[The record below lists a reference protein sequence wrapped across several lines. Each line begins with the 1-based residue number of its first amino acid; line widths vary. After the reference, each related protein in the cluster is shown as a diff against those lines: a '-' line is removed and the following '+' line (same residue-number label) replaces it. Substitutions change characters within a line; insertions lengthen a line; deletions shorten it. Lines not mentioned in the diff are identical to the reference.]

1 MSEGARLPLG
11 WAVAAASWLFQQWDM
26 SPQTCFICGSVRRRV
41 PEVGDLDIIAPL
53 PEMRQ
58 PDLLYSSIDR
68 TVIKPAEKIGLFEAA
83 TTEQTARF
91 VEVTSGHK
99 PYFKSLCVVANIEA
113 EGRIHSIPV
122 QVNRYTAQ
130 NRGWMELCKT
140 GPKEFGEWFLVK
152 WKEANGI
159 PVGTGQ
165 KACHENHLRDFN
177 GNIVPVPCEVD
188 CFRLAGL
195 AHFPPQDRAEIAR
208 QAMAGWS
215 QEQRERLA

>member
-53 PEMRQ
+53 PELRQ
-58 PDLLYSSIDR
+58 PDLLFSSIDR

-152 WKEANGI
+152 WKEAY
-159 PVGTGQ
+159 
-165 KACHENHLRDFN
+165 
-177 GNIVPVPCEVD
+177 GNIVPVPCEAD